1 MSVKFERAVV
11 VGTGLIGTSLAVA
24 ARRAGIV
31 RHVVGVGR
39 SRANLEQALSEGRV
53 DAVSQDPVAAVADA
67 DLVVLATPV
76 DTAVELLPGLALA
89 APPRAV
95 FTDVGSVKGAV
106 VEAAARAGIAARFVG
121 AHPIAGGTATG
132 AVAADPSLF
141 FGKTVVL
148 TPSADTTREALEA
161 VHALW
166 VAVGAVIVQMSA
178 ERHDGVLALTSHL
191 PQLAAFALAATL
203 DGAPEVPT
211 LLVGKG
217 FRDTTR
223 LASSDHDMWSAI
235 VRLNRTDVLAAMDA
249 FAATWMRLR
258 AAIASDDE
266 ATLRA
271 VMADARRLRERVER
285 S

>member
-1 MSVKFERAVV
+1 VTAKFERAVV
-11 VGTGLIGTSLAVA
+11 VGTGLIGASLAVA

-53 DAVSQDPVAAVADA
+53 DAVSQDPLTAVADA
-67 DLVVLATPV
+67 DLVVIATPV
-76 DTAVELLPGLALA
+76 DTAVELVPGLALA
-89 APPRAV
+89 APPQAV
-95 FTDVGSVKGAV
+95 FTDVGSVKNAV
-106 VEAAARAGIAARFVG
+106 VAAAARAGIGGRFVG

-132 AVAADPSLF
+132 AAAADPGLF

-148 TPSADTTREALEA
+148 TPTADTTRETHDA
-161 VHALW
+161 VHSLW
-166 VAVGAVIVQMSA
+166 VAVGAVIVEMSA
-178 ERHDGVLALTSHL
+178 ERHDDALALTSHL
-191 PQLAAFALAATL
+191 PQLVAFALAATL

-235 VRLNRTDVLAAMDA
+235 VRLNRRDILAAIDA
-249 FAATWMRLR
+249 FAATWARLR

-271 VMADARRLRERVER
+271 VMADARRLRERIDR
-285 S
+285 T